1 MYNQDDSHGDDGKSY
16 VHNEYDGN
24 DGTMAI
30 KAMKPRMKR
39 RIFLAKRRSGSEGK
53 ILSG

>member
-24 DGTMAI
+24 NGIMTIMAI
-30 KAMKPRMKR
+30 VAIVVLKDEKKN
-39 RIFLAKRRSGSEGK
+39 ISGEK
-53 ILSG
+53 EKW